1 MATAVF
7 FHAHPDDEAIATS
20 GTMMLAA
27 QAGHRVV
34 LVCATD
40 GALGE
45 ANPDTVP
52 DGSTLA
58 EVRSVELLRAAEVI
72 GVDRVEMLGYG
83 DSGMIGEASND
94 HPDCFWQAPIEDAAR
109 RLADILIDE
118 KASVLTTYDDHG
130 NYGHPD
136 HIQVHRVGV
145 RAAEIAD
152 TEAVFEATMN
162 RDRLRALA
170 DDASLSEIDAGEG
183 ADDVESRRAEI
194 RETDMGT
201 PAASITHAID
211 VMSVIDRKRLTLAE
225 HRSQIDETSF
235 FMALPSEAFA
245 AAFGT
250 EWFIRRGAAAGGP
263 PYSTDLFDTLEKQ

>member
-45 ANPDTVP
+45 ANPGSVP
-52 DGSTLA
+52 EGSTLA
-58 EVRSVELLRAAEVI
+58 EVRAEELMRAAAVMGI
-72 GVDRVEMLGYG
+72 DRVEMLGYG
-83 DSGMIGEASND
+83 DSGMIGEPSNEE
-94 HPDCFWQAPIEDAAR
+94 PGCFWQTPVDEAAH
-109 RLADILIDE
+109 RLADILVDE
-118 KASVLTTYDDHG
+118 NASVLTTYDDHG

-145 RAAEIAD
+145 RAAEIAGI
-152 TEAVFEATMN
+152 EAVFEATMN
-162 RDRLRALA
+162 RDHLRALA

-201 PAASITHAID
+201 PAAAITHAID
-211 VMSVIDRKRLTLAE
+211 VTTMVDRKRLTLAE

-235 FMALPSEAFA
+235 FMALPPEAFA

-250 EWFIRRGAAAGGP
+250 EWYVKRGVPVAGP
-263 PYSTDLFDTLEKQ
+263 PYSTDLFESLENK